1 MMVLSKTQRIAA
13 LSLAS
18 AALVL
23 FFVFRPSPLPV
34 ESGTVR
40 KGPLQVTLDAEG
52 VTRVNERFVVAA
64 PVTGRLARIILEEGA
79 RVRRGDVVAALL
91 PPELD
96 SREYREAS
104 ARAASA
110 RAVFD
115 EAVARERRVV
125 LDLRQAERRSVRY
138 RNLYNEGAVSR
149 EAFELAGNEAEMLRK
164 DAAAARSAALSARF
178 AFKAQ
183 EAFVDRET
191 AGKPVQVLSPVD
203 GTVLRIHEKSERV
216 IAAGTPLVD
225 IGDPSSIEIVID
237 VLSSD
242 AVSVRPG
249 NSVIVEEWGG
259 EKSLKAT
266 VKTVEPAAF
275 TKVSALGI
283 EEKRVNILALLQEYE
298 PLLGDNFRVQ
308 TRIVLRKAENV
319 LQVPVSSLFRGAGEW
334 KVFVIE
340 HGKAV
345 EKPVR
350 IGMRGAFQAQVLEGL
365 EDGDRV
371 VVHPTNELG
380 DRMRVAVQK

>member
-1 MMVLSKTQRIAA
+1 MKVLSKTQRIAA
-13 LSLAS
+13 LSLAA

-34 ESGTVR
+34 DFGRVS

-64 PVTGRLARIILEEGA
+64 PVTGRLVRITLEEGD
-79 RVRRGDVVAALL
+79 RVSRGDVVAALL

-115 EAVARERRVV
+115 EAVARERRVA

-164 DAAAARSAALSARF
+164 EAAAARSAALSARF
-178 AFKAQ
+178 AFEAQ
-183 EAFVDRET
+183 EALVDRET
-191 AGKPVQVLSPVD
+191 AGKPLQVLSPVD
-203 GTVLRIHEKSERV
+203 GKVLRIHEKSERV
-216 IAAGTPLVD
+216 IAAGSPLVD

-259 EKSLKAT
+259 GKSLKAT

-283 EEKRVNILALLQEYE
+283 EEKRVNIVAVLQEYE

-308 TRIVLRKAENV
+308 ARIVLRKAENV

-350 IGMRGAFQAQVLEGL
+350 IGMRGAFHAQVLEGL

-380 DRMRVAVQK
+380 DRMRVTIQK

>member
-13 LSLAS
+13 LSLAA

-34 ESGTVR
+34 DSGRVS

-64 PVTGRLARIILEEGA
+64 PVTGRLVRITLEEGA
-79 RVRRGDVVAALL
+79 RVSRGDVVAALL

-115 EAVARERRVV
+115 EAVARERRVA
-125 LDLRQAERRSVRY
+125 LDLRQAERRSGRY

-164 DAAAARSAALSARF
+164 EAAAARSAALSARF
-178 AFKAQ
+178 AFEAQ
-183 EAFVDRET
+183 EALVDRET

-203 GTVLRIHEKSERV
+203 GKVLRIHEKSERV
-216 IAAGTPLVD
+216 IAAGSPLVD

-259 EKSLKAT
+259 GKSLKAT

-283 EEKRVNILALLQEYE
+283 EEKRVNVVALLQEYE

-308 TRIVLRKAENV
+308 ARIVLRKAESV

-380 DRMRVAVQK
+380 DRMRVTVQK